1 MKTKTKDGYV
11 GIDMAIAIVS
21 VIVFSGLIF
30 SLMYYNAL
38 ENVKLRKQAL
48 ATIYLTETM
57 ENIAIEDYE
66 NITQENIQNQSI
78 SLVPTDMD
86 TQKYNIDI
94 EVNPLVLSPEK
105 QDENIAKKVKA
116 TITYTVQDKTYQYS
130 MERTKAKE

>member
-1 MKTKTKDGYV
+1 MKSKKKEGYV

-66 NITQENIQNQSI
+66 NITQENIQKGRV
-78 SLVPTDMD
+78 SLIPNDMD
-86 TQKYNIDI
+86 TQKYSMVI
-94 EVNPLVLSPEK
+94 EVNSLTLSPEIE
-105 QDENIAKKVKA
+105 DEDIVKKVKA
-116 TITYTVQDKTYQYS
+116 TVTYTVQDKTYQYS

>member
-1 MKTKTKDGYV
+1 MKSKKKEGYV

-38 ENVKLRKQAL
+38 ENIKLRKQAL

-66 NITQENIQNQSI
+66 NITQENIQNGRV
-78 SLVPTDMD
+78 SLIPADMD
-86 TQKYNIDI
+86 TQKYSMAI
-94 EVNPLVLSPEK
+94 EVNALTLSPEIE
-105 QDENIAKKVKA
+105 DEDIVKKVKA
-116 TITYTVQDKTYQYS
+116 TVTYTVQDKTYQYS
-130 MERTKAKE
+130 MERTKVKE